1 MGRNF
6 DLCAEDRRA
15 THAHNAHPT
24 HTHLHSHIH
33 THTHICIYQIHV
45 SNSRF
50 INLSYE
56 AMHKT
61 DITTARV
68 HGYIIKR
75 PGIPLPLHFLY
86 PSTYTSSPPSLPQT
100 HTQTHK
106 CNYTFQLTHE
116 LWNENCKKKETYARE
131 VRRKSKWTGERG
143 SRPGGV
149 ATPSITRAETLKLCE
164 YICINF

>member
-1 MGRNF
+1 MLHLTF
-6 DLCAEDRRA
+6 CEPAWWAEILIYVHKTAEPR
-15 THAHNAHPT
+15 T
-24 HTHLHSHIH
+24 HTTHTQH
-33 THTHICIYQIHV
+33 THTFTCTYTHTCTYICIYQIHV

-75 PGIPLPLHFLY
+75 LGIPLSLHFRY

-100 HTQTHK
+100 HTHTHK

-116 LWNENCKKKETYARE
+116 LWNENCKKK
-131 VRRKSKWTGERG
+131 KH
-143 SRPGGV
+143 
-149 ATPSITRAETLKLCE
+149 TRARSEE
-164 YICINF
+164 RASRRGRGEAGPGEWQHPA

>member
-24 HTHLHSHIH
+24 HTHTPSLAH
-33 THTHICIYQIHV
+33 TYTRTYICIYQIHV

-75 PGIPLPLHFLY
+75 PGIPLSPYISSTPLSTLPT
-86 PSTYTSSPPSLPQT
+86 PSPSCHTHT
-100 HTQTHK
+100 HTQM
-106 CNYTFQLTHE
+106 QLHFSINTRIMKWK
-116 LWNENCKKKETYARE
+116 LQKKRIICARGQKKEQVEWGGKGKQAC
-131 VRRKSKWTGERG
+131 GEQQH
-143 SRPGGV
+143 P
-149 ATPSITRAETLKLCE
+149 A
-164 YICINF
+164 

>member
-24 HTHLHSHIH
+24 HTHTPSLAH
-33 THTHICIYQIHV
+33 TYTRTYICIYQIHV

-75 PGIPLPLHFLY
+75 PGIPLSP
-86 PSTYTSSPPSLPQT
+86 YTSSIPLSTLPTPSLPAA
-100 HTQTHK
+100 HTHK

-116 LWNENCKKKETYARE
+116 LWNENCKKKNHLRARSE
-131 VRRKSKWTGERG
+131 ERASRGGKGEAGLRG
-143 SRPGGV
+143 A
-149 ATPSITRAETLKLCE
+149 ATPSITSAETLKLCE